1 MFSSGDWVG
10 PDHNPDHSASLRIS
24 CPSLTAFPPPPP
36 SAAFAFRR
44 DSPFRLPQP
53 AAMNSAAQSVFAFGT
68 LARLRLAPP
77 PLAWRGT
84 VDFAG
89 AFFTMLALR
98 RSASV
103 T

>member
-1 MFSSGDWVG
+1 
-10 PDHNPDHSASLRIS
+10 
-24 CPSLTAFPPPPP
+24 
-36 SAAFAFRR
+36 
-44 DSPFRLPQP
+44 
-53 AAMNSAAQSVFAFGT
+53 MNSAAQSVLAFGT

-89 AFFTMLALR
+89 EFFTMLALR
-98 RSASV
+98 CTASV

>member
-1 MFSSGDWVG
+1 
-10 PDHNPDHSASLRIS
+10 
-24 CPSLTAFPPPPP
+24 
-36 SAAFAFRR
+36 
-44 DSPFRLPQP
+44 
-53 AAMNSAAQSVFAFGT
+53 MNSAAQSVLAFGT